1 MTMSETER
9 VARGVDPIAQDA
21 TGARP
26 EDVSFWHAFRP
37 GQDPAGPAFEVTA
50 DGSSTRRRHPGLRWL
65 FPSIWLIFLADPI
78 SALVAKGGVSAWVGV
93 GLIVLFAACYA
104 LALPAGW
111 SGHRRRFLALF
122 GAMVALTVVVAPIAH
137 EGTFSLFIYLAVLLV
152 AGFRRIA
159 LWGVVVLT
167 AVAVFLPV
175 WAGWSSFDENSFEN
189 VITLPLVA
197 LAMYGFFSLVDTN
210 RALAAAR
217 TEVVRLAAEN
227 ERTRIA
233 RDLHDLLG
241 HSLTTITVKVGL
253 ARKLAERDG
262 STAAVEELVDVEA
275 VARRSLREVRA
286 AVSGYTEVTL
296 AGELATSRA
305 VLRAAG
311 IGADLPGAIDAVD
324 PTRTELFG
332 WVVREGVTN
341 VVRHSRAR
349 VCRITLG
356 PTWIEVDDDG
366 HGIERLHAGADE
378 GHGLSGLRERVEAV
392 GGVLT
397 SGGGGAGGWRLRV
410 DVPA

>member
-1 MTMSETER
+1 MTDTER
-9 VARGVDPIAQDA
+9 VARDVDVDA
-21 TGARP
+21 PEASAPRP
-26 EDVSFWHAFRP
+26 TDVSFWQAFNPSAHGPR
-37 GQDPAGPAFEVTA
+37 GPAFEVA
-50 DGSSTRRRHPGLRWL
+50 DGPVARRHPALRWL
-65 FPSIWLIFLADPI
+65 FPSVWLIFLANPI
-78 SALVAKGGVSAWVGV
+78 SVLVDRGGVSSWVGIA
-93 GLIVLFAACYA
+93 LIVLFAGCYA

-111 SGHRRRFLALF
+111 SGHRPQFLALF
-122 GAMVALTVVVAPIAH
+122 AAMVVLTVAVLPIAH

-152 AGFRRIA
+152 AGFRRWA
-159 LWGVVVLT
+159 LWGVAVLT
-167 AVAVFLPV
+167 AAAVLLPV
-175 WAGWSSFDENSFEN
+175 WAGWSQFDEDSFEN
-189 VITLPLVA
+189 VITLPLIA

-262 STAAVEELVDVEA
+262 STAAAEELADVEA

-296 AGELATSRA
+296 AGELATSRV

-311 IGADLPGAIDAVD
+311 IGADLPGAIDVVD
-324 PTRTELFG
+324 PTRSELFG

-349 VCRITLG
+349 SCRITLG

-366 HGIERLHAGADE
+366 HGIDRLAGTDE
-378 GHGLSGLRERVEAV
+378 GHGLSGLRERVEAA
-392 GGVLT
+392 GGELT
-397 SGGGGAGGWRLRV
+397 SGGGAAGGWRLRAEM
-410 DVPA
+410 PA